1 MLKFKTHINNKNKQW
16 ITFIHGFGGS
26 SNIWHKQVRKL
37 SQNHNLLLID
47 LRGHGKSRNICL
59 KSDFNLVVACE
70 DIINVLK
77 FLKIKSSH
85 FIGISFGTLL
95 ILKLIETHKKYINK
109 SILAGAIT
117 SFNPFTQFLLLCLN
131 LLKNVLPNM
140 LLYKLFAYII
150 MPKSNH
156 KESRRIFI
164 KEAKLIDRKVFK
176 KWLKLIPD
184 LKKYILHLNPINFNK
199 YILFLSGQGDYLFSK
214 EVKKFSSKN
223 KFLSYHSIEGAGHV
237 VNIDNHSI
245 FNKKVIEYLKIEKN
259 NC

>member
-26 SNIWHKQVRKL
+26 SNIWHKQVREL
-37 SQNHNLLLID
+37 SKHYNLLFID

-59 KSDFNLVVACE
+59 GSDFNFVTSCE

-77 FLKIKSSH
+77 ILKIKNSH

-95 ILKLIETHKKYINK
+95 ILKLIKTHEQYINK

-117 SFNPFTQFLLLCLN
+117 SFNHFTRFLLLCLN
-131 LLKNVLPNM
+131 LLKSVLPNM

-164 KEAKLIDRKVFK
+164 QEAKVIDRKVFK
-176 KWLKLIPD
+176 QWLMLIPD
-184 LKKYILHLNPINFNK
+184 LKK
-199 YILFLSGQGDYLFSK
+199 YILFLSGQGDYLFSE
-214 EVKKFSSKN
+214 EVKEFSSKN
-223 KFLSYHSIEGAGHV
+223 KLLSYCSIEGAGHI
-237 VNIDNHSI
+237 VNIDNPFI
-245 FNKKVIEYLKIEKN
+245 FNQRVIEYLK
-259 NC
+259 